1 MRRVLEKSTSLES
14 LCVCFYQFL
23 FSVKTLIEKKVY
35 NEVDQI
41 VKRNFT
47 VLLLSKMFFI
57 FGVSPIMSCV
67 LLDLA
72 LCCPSLAILW
82 ELEVRAWGEMEKH
95 KPVSSLFASAC
106 PLLTTAP
113 LYVPLSLSPSL
124 FFSFSQHN
132 LQRPPLSMST
142 SLDGSIMACW
152 GSLVLAGGAA
162 GSASYF
168 THPHHPPSFLQ
179 SLAKTISAH
188 SLGADP
194 VPPAWDTMPN
204 PLGSGVSGTQTTPSN
219 PAN

>member
-1 MRRVLEKSTSLES
+1 MCNFGFIQSFSPFCYVLTNSYDWVTT
-14 LCVCFYQFL
+14 V
-23 FSVKTLIEKKVY
+23 KKVY
-35 NEVDQI
+35 NEMDQI
-41 VKRNFT
+41 VKISVGVVNK
-47 VLLLSKMFFI
+47 SFFI

-106 PLLTTAP
+106 PPLTTSP
-113 LYVPLSLSPSL
+113 LYVPLFFPSF

-132 LQRPPLSMST
+132 LQCPPLSMST
-142 SLDGSIMACW
+142 SLDRSIMACW

-168 THPHHPPSFLQ
+168 THPHHPPSFPQ

-194 VPPAWDTMPN
+194 VSPAWDIMSN
-204 PLGSGVSGTQTTPSN
+204 SLGCGV
-219 PAN
+219 